1 MPRKTSVSP
10 PASSAT
16 RLLNHIIY
24 DTEPDFDFVGELE
37 ENVIRLAERLAFG
50 PSTGAIVSE
59 AERRGIPVLRLD
71 PRRSFVQLGH
81 GAYQKRVWATV
92 TSATADISV
101 DVAGNKELTNRLL
114 HEIGIPVPRADVVRS
129 AEEAAEVARRI
140 GYPVVLKPLDGNH
153 GRGVMINLP
162 DEAAVREAFPAAKR
176 ESRNGRSWSRRSSP
190 ARTTA
195 SWSSTIRWSPLP
207 SGCRPTSSAMVRTRS
222 PS

>member
-1 MPRKTSVSP
+1 MPRKTSASP
-10 PASSAT
+10 PASWPRACST
-16 RLLNHIIY
+16 TSSTS
-24 DTEPDFDFVGELE
+24 TEPDFDFVGELE
-37 ENVIRLAERLAFG
+37 EKVIRLAERLAFG

-129 AEEAAEVARRI
+129 AGEAAEVARRI

-153 GRGVMINLP
+153 GRGV
-162 DEAAVREAFPAAKR
+162 
-176 ESRNGRSWSRRSSP
+176 
-190 ARTTA
+190 
-195 SWSSTIRWSPLP
+195 
-207 SGCRPTSSAMVRTRS
+207 
-222 PS
+222 